1 MPSSSESRPRRVR
14 SRSSRRRSRSDRRRS
29 PPRRRD
35 SRDRRDRRDSRDRR
49 PSPRDRRSRSRE
61 RPERPASRSR
71 SRKRPTV
78 TPGGGIETV
87 EVKVVDA
94 RTRHSGEQTFQA
106 EIYLGLDAAAAG
118 RQRTMCVR
126 GPCRVDKSQAQE
138 DADKMEDASR
148 DGMKAVREVAAKMKR
163 ARISTTPA

>member
-106 EIYLGLDAAAAG
+106 EIYLGLDAAAAEADEPDDL
-118 RQRTMCVR
+118 QKQAASELCVSA
-126 GPCRVDKSQAQE
+126 GPA
-138 DADKMEDASR
+138 
-148 DGMKAVREVAAKMKR
+148 GWTKAKHKRMLTRWRMPRETA
-163 ARISTTPA
+163 